1 MKEKYFRI
9 VNSIGAVQRTAKN
22 PFTKSHYAKLSK
34 IQEAICPILEQ
45 EQCYILFDFGTFVD
59 DVYICNLT
67 LQDVET
73 DAKMEW
79 KFAVPLDNTQSN
91 RAQAFGSTTTYAQR
105 YGLCIAFQIALDDT
119 DPDAQAAQTPVKT
132 LPELKHGSDA
142 YNKAVAWMATTP
154 GSTIEQIK
162 AKYAI
167 SQQVMMKIQ
176 EDVLNYETPKQ

>member
-9 VNSIGAVQRTAKN
+9 VNSLGAVQRNATN
-22 PFTKSHYAKLSK
+22 PFAKSKYASLSN
-34 IQEAICPILEQ
+34 IQAHLCPILEQ
-45 EQCYILFDFGTFVD
+45 EKCFILFDFGTFAD
-59 DVYICNLT
+59 EVYKCNLS
-67 LQDVET
+67 LYDVES
-73 DAKMEW
+73 DAAMTW
-79 KFAVPLDNTQSN
+79 SFAVPIDNTQKN